1 MGLFFSL
8 RRRDADFSGTRPFV
22 RRFGAAR
29 ARRRAAR
36 WGRAQGGV
44 AVDAGGRRSTIATI
58 SAGAVAA
65 ICKVC
70 AKGWKWAFSWASMQ
84 MVPHARRWLA
94 LAEAAVD
101 GASGPRTCAAFAVL
115 TRAYLADDRVGKSG
129 REC

>member
-1 MGLFFSL
+1 M
-8 RRRDADFSGTRPFV
+8 

-65 ICKVC
+65 ICKLC
-70 AKGWKWAFSWASMQ
+70 AQGWDCGIRAPRWCN
-84 MVPHARRWLA
+84 VGIARRELA
-94 LAEAAVD
+94 WAVLADGGLLAQLARAAH
-101 GASGPRTCAAFAVL
+101 AVL
-115 TRAYLADDRVGKSG
+115 TCFDLAGDRVLKSAMCA
-129 REC
+129 R